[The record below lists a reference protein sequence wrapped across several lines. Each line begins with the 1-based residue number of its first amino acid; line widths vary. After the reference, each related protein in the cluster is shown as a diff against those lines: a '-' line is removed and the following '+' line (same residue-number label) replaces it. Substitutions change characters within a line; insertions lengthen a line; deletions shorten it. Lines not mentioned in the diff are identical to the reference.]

1 MCHSVDQNRSLHAP
15 SASQVAQSDA
25 RSTGRGFYLDWRKDG
40 H

>member
-25 RSTGRGFYLDWRKDG
+25 HSARRGFYPDWRKDE